1 MNTIMLWALID
12 LRLLSVLRSVYL
24 WIKGSVKSRAFL
36 LRRDASSTLPSGV
49 SHELFYPE
57 ISPPQYIGGPATF
70 MNEE

>member
-1 MNTIMLWALID
+1 MVREARDQPLKQSTEKCRFMDKRVREI
-12 LRLLSVLRSVYL
+12 
-24 WIKGSVKSRAFL
+24 SRFL
-36 LRRDASSTLPSGV
+36 LRRDASSTPPSVV

>member
-1 MNTIMLWALID
+1 MTTLKSPAFM
-12 LRLLSVLRSVYL
+12 RVLRSVDL